1 MWPARSCAPRGRTA
15 SVWRG
20 TVPLALE
27 NRLRLLELFPGYDSH
42 LHLCSLTEAVP
53 SLQRGGG
60 VDMLYLLFLEG
71 EKEGIFAYSPN
82 ASNRVSDTEQR
93 GGFGSE
99 GVRA

>member
-1 MWPARSCAPRGRTA
+1 
-15 SVWRG
+15 
-20 TVPLALE
+20 
-27 NRLRLLELFPGYDSH
+27 
-42 LHLCSLTEAVP
+42 
-53 SLQRGGG
+53 
-60 VDMLYLLFLEG
+60 MLYLLFLEG